1 MLQKLYLIH
10 ISDIDINA
18 GRLYNVY
25 KKYMERY
32 NLIIKKRRGESYDVF
47 IRLETK
53 EIVPELFKWIGEQE
67 YQINGIQRIER
78 TLEDTYMLFQ

>member
-32 NLIIKKRRGESYDVF
+32 NLIIKKRRGESY
-47 IRLETK
+47 E
-53 EIVPELFKWIGEQE
+53 
-67 YQINGIQRIER
+67 
-78 TLEDTYMLFQ
+78 